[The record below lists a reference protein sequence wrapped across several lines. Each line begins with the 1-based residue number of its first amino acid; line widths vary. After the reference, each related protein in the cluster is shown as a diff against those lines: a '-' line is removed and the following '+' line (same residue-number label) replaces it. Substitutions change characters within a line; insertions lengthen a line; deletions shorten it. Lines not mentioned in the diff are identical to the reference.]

1 MSAQMKTGFRCVF
14 LVLIFLAAHTF
25 ASDKAY
31 DQTGTLKFQGGHAD
45 FHASSEVDGHT
56 YNSYCYTS
64 PDSVECHEGVDG
76 SYVVEMEDGRQLFI
90 SLAYHTGGGLVGTKN
105 PLLDLAISHT
115 GEGVKIR
122 FRLMEHC
129 SILKYGNPCTFSQQ
143 HTMLC
148 IPYLHKTSDT
158 NEACYAIM
166 LISSATNVGV
176 PQRRTLPDSVNPAVV
191 TDSQAVKPS
200 PEVLTNSE
208 AAKSSPAAAAAMA
221 NTGHPQTPQE
231 LAQLVQSGQAS
242 KCAVV
247 TMPSGAE
254 VYVDG
259 NKLGVSPVVFVLL
272 KMGDAPRDV
281 TIKLDGYKTVEKTFI
296 PDGKTIP
303 IGLTLEKDSQ

>member
-1 MSAQMKTGFRCVF
+1 MKTGFRCTF
-14 LVLIFLAAHTF
+14 LVLTFLAAQTF
-25 ASDKAY
+25 AKDKVY
-31 DQTGTLKFQGGHAD
+31 DETGTLKFQSGHAD

-76 SYVVEMEDGRQLFI
+76 SYVVEMEDGRQLFV
-90 SLAYHTGGGLVGTKN
+90 SLAYHTSGGLLGANN
-105 PLLDLAISHT
+105 PLLDLAIAHA

-148 IPYLHKTSDT
+148 IPYLRGKSDT
-158 NEACYAIM
+158 KEACYAIM
-166 LISSATNVGV
+166 LISSATDVGT
-176 PQRRTLPDSVNPAVV
+176 PQRRRLPDSVNPAVV
-191 TDSQAVKPS
+191 TDSPTPKPS
-200 PEVLTNSE
+200 QDVLTNSE

-221 NTGHPQTPQE
+221 NTGHLQTPQE

-247 TMPSGAE
+247 TIPSGAE

-259 NKLGVSPVVFVLL
+259 NKLGISPLAFVLL
-272 KMGDAPRDV
+272 RTSETPRAI
-281 TIKLDGYKTVEKTFI
+281 TIKLDGYKTVQKTFI

-303 IGLTLEKDSQ
+303 IGLTLEKDSH